1 MKFSWKQLI
10 YHITQQPLLFITNL
24 TFSVLW
30 YSNTDKFFFFSIY
43 FRLRTN
49 NHTHTNT
56 CVYMY
61 VYVYACTH
69 TYILCICK
77 LVSYLRLVKLSEI
90 KIGQLVLAWYVNHLL
105 QTWIRSNQLLLMSHN
120 ETHFSTLLL
129 CWAKSPG

>member
-30 YSNTDKFFFFSIY
+30 YSNTDKFFFSIY
-43 FRLRTN
+43 FGLEQTI
-49 NHTHTNT
+49 THSHKYM
-56 CVYMY
+56 CVYVCVCICMYTHIYFMY
-61 VYVYACTH
+61 VNWS
-69 TYILCICK
+69 
-77 LVSYLRLVKLSEI
+77 SYLRLVKLSEI